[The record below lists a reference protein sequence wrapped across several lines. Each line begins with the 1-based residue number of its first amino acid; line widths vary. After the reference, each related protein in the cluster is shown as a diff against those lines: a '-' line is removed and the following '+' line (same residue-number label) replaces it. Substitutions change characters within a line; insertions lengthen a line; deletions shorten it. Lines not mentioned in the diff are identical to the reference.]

1 MADANLPL
9 PPMPPDWSDAFTA
22 LPLERAPTDA
32 WVRLAAAL
40 PATAPASKTPPRRRR
55 PAWRVL
61 AAAASIAAAVP
72 LAWWLSNG
80 DAVVEPHEA
89 PLPLVSTAPPAA
101 APARPAKLVREP
113 TRSPSSHMEV
123 ATVRPEI
130 ARATD
135 RAASP
140 RPARRLPVSSVAST
154 KVPPADVDAASV
166 VPADASVAVNAELA
180 EPSRLD
186 ALRQE
191 SARLEALVAYARDDR
206 MTSATAAL
214 MSASLDDRI
223 RLIDA
228 ALMQPDLAD
237 DARSSLWDQRV
248 GALQELAALEGTQR
262 WMAAHGTSMDAVAR
276 VD

>member
-1 MADANLPL
+1 MADANIPL
-9 PPMPPDWSDAFTA
+9 RPMPPDWRDAFTA

-32 WVRLAAAL
+32 WARLAAAL
-40 PATAPASKTPPRRRR
+40 PATPRAAKAPPRRR

-72 LAWWLSNG
+72 LAWWLTTR
-80 DAVVEPHEA
+80 DALVEPHDP
-89 PLPLVSTAPPAA
+89 PLPLVSTRQPAA
-101 APARPAKLVREP
+101 GPARPADLVREP
-113 TRSPSSHMEV
+113 TRSSSSHIDV
-123 ATVRPEI
+123 ATARPEI
-130 ARATD
+130 ARASD
-135 RAASP
+135 RAEPP
-140 RPARRLPVSSVAST
+140 RPTRRLPVSPVAST
-154 KVPPADVDAASV
+154 KVPLANAAAASV
-166 VPADASVAVNAELA
+166 VPAVASVATNAPSA

-186 ALRQE
+186 TLRQE

-206 MTSATAAL
+206 MTSATAAV

-228 ALMQPDLAD
+228 ALMQPDLGD

>member
-1 MADANLPL
+1 MADTNFPL
-9 PPMPPDWSDAFTA
+9 RATPSDWRDAFTA
-22 LPLERAPTDA
+22 LPLERAPADA
-32 WVRLAAAL
+32 WARLAAAL
-40 PATAPASKTPPRRRR
+40 PATAPASKAAPRGR
-55 PAWRVL
+55 PTWRAL

-72 LAWWLSNG
+72 LAWWLTTR
-80 DAVVEPHEA
+80 DTAVEPRRA
-89 PLPLVSTAPPAA
+89 SQPLVSTMPPATGST
-101 APARPAKLVREP
+101 RPVGATREP
-113 TRSPSSHMEV
+113 MHAASPHIDV
-123 ATVRPEI
+123 ATARPEI
-130 ARATD
+130 ARASD

-140 RPARRLPVSSVAST
+140 RPTRRLRASPVAAVA
-154 KVPPADVDAASV
+154 VAPATAAAASV
-166 VPADASVAVNAELA
+166 LSPDVSVTTNLSSA

-237 DARSSLWDQRV
+237 DARSSLWNQRV